1 MFLLPPAHYR
11 FEYGS
16 IVGQDGSLT
25 EPSQSSRPVSSTS
38 AMESVLVTSPETSRP
53 GVRFSD
59 SEKADSEKAEDVPA
73 EASGS
78 VSLPVTNLELARWLV
93 EGHGY
98 CWDSLTGDVVTNW
111 RFDLTMRDCP
121 FNASRYHLMF
131 WD

>member
-1 MFLLPPAHYR
+1 
-11 FEYGS
+11 
-16 IVGQDGSLT
+16 
-25 EPSQSSRPVSSTS
+25 
-38 AMESVLVTSPETSRP
+38 MESVLVTSPETSRP

-59 SEKADSEKAEDVPA
+59 SEKADSEKADSEKADSEKAEDVPA
-73 EASGS
+73 EVSGS